1 MQARFTLSEDAVAD
15 LREIGR
21 FTLRQWGAEQ
31 RNRYLAQLDRQFARI
46 AVNPNLGR
54 ARPEIGEGIR
64 SAPEGSHLIIF
75 QVKGTGVEILNVVHQ
90 SMDIKPRDD

>member
-1 MQARFTLSEDAVAD
+1 MKARFTLSEDAVAD

-31 RNRYLAQLDRQFARI
+31 RNRYLAQLDRQFAQI

-54 ARPEIGEGIR
+54 SRPEIGAGIR
-64 SAPEGSHLIIF
+64 SVPEGSHLIIF
-75 QVKGTGVEILNVVHQ
+75 QVKDTGVEILNVVHQ